1 MFYLQSVLVEGGF
14 DAFAEA
20 SCRPYYAARMGA
32 RCRPGAISGCTFF
45 EGIDSERGLEWPSD
59 SLSLRAFLRL
69 GSRDRVPD
77 HSWLSRSRTRL
88 PHEVHAAVFDW
99 VLVLIAEA
107 GLIKGERIGVDAS
120 TMEANAALRNIVRR
134 DNGEGYREMLER
146 LARESGVETPTAEN
160 LARLDRKRKGKK
172 LSNTDW
178 VSKSDPEAKIA
189 KMKDGTTHLAY
200 KPEHAVDLDTGAVVA
215 AELHPADE
223 GDTTTLSKTLAKA
236 MGRQK
241 DGQGDLMVSWSEM
254 PRSPGHVFYDRLQSV
269 LVEGGFDAFA
279 EASCRPYY
287 AARMGAPSVP
297 PGRYFRMH
305 LVGYF
310 EGIDSERGLEWRCS
324 DSLSL
329 RAFLRLGSRDRVPDH
344 SWLSRSRTRLPHEV
358 HAAVFDWVL
367 VLIAEAGLI
376 KGERIGVDAST
387 MEANAALRNIVRR
400 DNGEGY
406 REMLERL
413 ARESGVET
421 PTAENLARLDR
432 KRKGKKLSNTDW
444 VSKSDPEAKIAKMK
458 DGTTHLAYK
467 PEHAVDLDTGAVVA
481 AELHP
486 ADEGD
491 TTTLSKTLAKAEA
504 NLEAVD
510 AAPTSEDPAE
520 CVADKGYHS
529 RAVLRALN
537 DSPWKTRIAAPKQTG
552 FSRWHGDEAAR
563 RAVTNNRA
571 RLKSGVAREAFKLR
585 AEIVERCFAHNLDR
599 GGMRRTWLRGRENV
613 HKRYLLHVAGHNLSL
628 LMRQLIGAGTPRE
641 AVAGGY
647 GGIFVLLTPTGAML
661 VARGV
666 SQSGRTAFA
675 AAFLIWE

>member
-1 MFYLQSVLVEGGF
+1 M
-14 DAFAEA
+14 
-20 SCRPYYAARMGA
+20 AR
-32 RCRPGAISGCTFF
+32 
-45 EGIDSERGLEWPSD
+45 SD

-146 LARESGVETPTAEN
+146 LARESGVETPTAED
-160 LARLDRKRKGKK
+160 LARLDRKRKGNAFQHG
-172 LSNTDW
+172 L
-178 VSKSDPEAKIA
+178 
-189 KMKDGTTHLAY
+189 
-200 KPEHAVDLDTGAVVA
+200 
-215 AELHPADE
+215 
-223 GDTTTLSKTLAKA
+223 
-236 MGRQK
+236 
-241 DGQGDLMVSWSEM
+241 
-254 PRSPGHVFYDRLQSV
+254 
-269 LVEGGFDAFA
+269 GFED
-279 EASCRPYY
+279 
-287 AARMGAPSVP
+287 
-297 PGRYFRMH
+297 
-305 LVGYF
+305 
-310 EGIDSERGLEWRCS
+310 
-324 DSLSL
+324 
-329 RAFLRLGSRDRVPDH
+329 
-344 SWLSRSRTRLPHEV
+344 
-358 HAAVFDWVL
+358 
-367 VLIAEAGLI
+367 
-376 KGERIGVDAST
+376 
-387 MEANAALRNIVRR
+387 
-400 DNGEGY
+400 
-406 REMLERL
+406 
-413 ARESGVET
+413 
-421 PTAENLARLDR
+421 
-432 KRKGKKLSNTDW
+432 
-444 VSKSDPEAKIAKMK
+444 DPEAKIAKMK

-613 HKRYLLHVAGHNLSL
+613 HKRYLLHVAGHNLSADAPAH
-628 LMRQLIGAGTPRE
+628 RRRHP
-641 AVAGGY
+641 AGGR
-647 GGIFVLLTPTGAML
+647 GGRIWRYFRSAHAHRGCWWHGGARKAARRLSPPHSSSGSEAGKSHLINGLIWRLLVHGARSVLRWRRAKPGTRPGWSDQLLARRPTNVVL
-661 VARGV
+661 VAMANK
-666 SQSGRTAFA
+666 TARVA
-675 AAFLIWE
+675 WALLRYERIYRPAHA

>member
-1 MFYLQSVLVEGGF
+1 M
-14 DAFAEA
+14 
-20 SCRPYYAARMGA
+20 
-32 RCRPGAISGCTFF
+32 
-45 EGIDSERGLEWPSD
+45 
-59 SLSLRAFLRL
+59 
-69 GSRDRVPD
+69 
-77 HSWLSRSRTRL
+77 
-88 PHEVHAAVFDW
+88 
-99 VLVLIAEA
+99 
-107 GLIKGERIGVDAS
+107 
-120 TMEANAALRNIVRR
+120 
-134 DNGEGYREMLER
+134 
-146 LARESGVETPTAEN
+146 
-160 LARLDRKRKGKK
+160 
-172 LSNTDW
+172 
-178 VSKSDPEAKIA
+178 
-189 KMKDGTTHLAY
+189 
-200 KPEHAVDLDTGAVVA
+200 
-215 AELHPADE
+215 
-223 GDTTTLSKTLAKA
+223 A

-269 LVEGGFDAFA
+269 LIAGGFDAFA

-287 AARMGAPSVP
+287 AVRMGAPSVP

-421 PTAENLARLDR
+421 PTAEDLARLDR

-444 VSKSDPEAKIAKMK
+444 VSKSDPEAKITKMK

-661 VARGV
+661 VARGGLAKRPDGFRRRIPHLGV
-666 SQSGRTAFA
+666 RAGKSHLINGLLGGAAVGLLAQAFCQEPEQRISQQICAGD
-675 AAFLIWE
+675 AFLDLFLGDDGATCVFADDRGGRARLVVDQRHLAHEIPPRQRVADGLLAARAGDDDDAAGLYDVGAVRLVTLLEENRAFREVDRSEVIELRHVRPDRRWNSCGAHPL